1 MFDSKLSRGATQV
14 VGLAKL
20 STSMSAAV
28 DASLE
33 INHLIKSSIVKQGDK
48 LIKKQTTTKTDH
60 LTVRAKGTLAELT
73 AYIE

>member
-1 MFDSKLSRGATQV
+1 
-14 VGLAKL
+14 
-20 STSMSAAV
+20 MSAAV

-60 LTVRAKGTLAELT
+60 LTVRAKGTLVITGVLVLT
-73 AYIE
+73 LLAAGLMSNATQG